1 MSNYF
6 IELDELEELNDARF
20 SLNEDIS
27 QDNSNNAEEEEF
39 DDDIDKLLN
48 TTTITTTTTTKMDFP
63 DMTKI
68 LDNQEKA
75 KQQQQS
81 HQDLEDLRKELGK
94 FSNEDVD
101 VSEFPNIAKLVE
113 DFENADSTTTTTT
126 TNQSENLN
134 LENLRK
140 ELNQFSVESSNEEES
155 KK

>member
-27 QDNSNNAEEEEF
+27 QDNSNNSEEEEF

-48 TTTITTTTTTKMDFP
+48 TTIITTTTTKMDFP

-75 KQQQQS
+75 KQQQQQQQS

-94 FSNEDVD
+94 FQM
-101 VSEFPNIAKLVE
+101 KMLMLV
-113 DFENADSTTTTTT
+113 NS
-126 TNQSENLN
+126 LI
-134 LENLRK
+134 
-140 ELNQFSVESSNEEES
+140 
-155 KK
+155 